1 MKGGSRRQP
10 GRCQSALLRKLVAG
24 RRAGPAQRGAPMA
37 RKTLDEAGAGNAPA
51 AGNGRVAVLEAA
63 SSPELALLR
72 WGDWTVKDGALCLG
86 FEAGDPFR
94 IPLRRV
100 GEQHW
105 LAHFV
110 SRGASAH
117 DVACLALALRDLRA
131 WIAERACR

>member
-1 MKGGSRRQP
+1 MKGGSRRRA

-24 RRAGPAQRGAPMA
+24 KRAGPAQRGAPMA
-37 RKTLDEAGAGNAPA
+37 RKTLDEAGAGTA

-63 SSPELALLR
+63 GDPELALLR

-86 FEAGDPFR
+86 FEAGNPFR

-131 WIAERACR
+131 WIAERAHR